1 MKMKLLL
8 KDFIRKNEGKIMSK
22 KERNFEVE
30 LQEKSS
36 SSWSVIVSFKK
47 KSQTVAHITKL
58 DQQNYEVEQ
67 LSNSVTS
74 KVVTSSLEEALNS
87 ALIQFNLH
95 LH

>member
-1 MKMKLLL
+1 
-8 KDFIRKNEGKIMSK
+8 MSK

-47 KSQTVAHITKL
+47 KSQMVAHITKL
-58 DQQNYEVEQ
+58 DQQHYEVEQ
-67 LSNSVTS
+67 LSNSMTS
-74 KVVTSSLEEALNS
+74 KVVTASLEEALNS
-87 ALIQFNLH
+87 ALMQFNLH